1 MLELLYIPEDCILE
15 KHPLWDIVSKH
26 RSAFLTKQCYFSF
39 ARYAY
44 QQVEKARG
52 LNKKMNWEADKVTR
66 KRPIDFL
73 KVIDGCKTYP
83 LAQ

>member
-1 MLELLYIPEDCILE
+1 MRLGDFYSYFVVEILLLYIPEDCILE

-44 QQVEKARG
+44 QQ
-52 LNKKMNWEADKVTR
+52 
-66 KRPIDFL
+66 
-73 KVIDGCKTYP
+73 
-83 LAQ
+83 